1 MNTVYTEV
9 KEFLFQGSV
18 INLLI
23 AVIVGRAF
31 AEFIQSVV
39 SDIIVPL
46 LFSVSG
52 KFEFKKLFYTIGS
65 SKISYGET
73 VNTLFTLLVTVLTL
87 YYIVIKPNQATIEKS
102 DKKKEASTIKL
113 IKKVVQ
119 EEKKPDVYADFGP
132 VIPEETE

>member
-119 EEKKPDVYADFGP
+119 GEKKPDVYADFGP